1 MSLHAIKSGS
11 SIVNPAIL
19 LKHVTDLA
27 SFVFIPN
34 NGWDRGMGDS
44 LYNKKILTDTN
55 ISYKRTNKRISC

>member
-1 MSLHAIKSGS
+1 MPLHAIKSGS

-34 NGWDRGMGDS
+34 NGWDMGGN
-44 LYNKKILTDTN
+44 LHNKEILTDTN
-55 ISYKRTNKRISC
+55 ISYKRTNKQISC